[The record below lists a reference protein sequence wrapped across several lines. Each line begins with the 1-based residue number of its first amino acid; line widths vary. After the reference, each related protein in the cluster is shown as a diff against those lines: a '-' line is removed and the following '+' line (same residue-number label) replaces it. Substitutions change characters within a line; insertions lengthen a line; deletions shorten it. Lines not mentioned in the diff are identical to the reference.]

1 MSQSDRQ
8 LAGNQRRTLRS
19 MRKRLLD
26 MAAEWDGVDQFNAA
40 ELERLAD
47 LAEEV
52 AAGMVAEEGTAP

>member
-8 LAGNQRRTLRS
+8 LAGNQRRTLRA

-52 AAGMVAEEGTAP
+52 AKGMLAEEGTAP

>member
-8 LAGNQRRTLRS
+8 LAGNQRRTLRA